1 MYGMTNSENSFADE
15 ITNWLID
22 EAVFNQSKCQMSV
35 YYKYGTYGSKL
46 VLLSCGDDC
55 LYWYTNQ

>member
-1 MYGMTNSENSFADE
+1 MANYIELFAGE
-15 ITNWLID
+15 ITNSLID
-22 EAVFNQSKCQMSV
+22 EPGFNQSKCQMSV

-55 LYWYTNQ
+55 LYWYTN